1 MTLQP
6 IDEAITV
13 HSGLSREVLRYCAV
27 MRGLCIASKQ
37 PAFSAAHLDEL
48 ESFVAIDDFER
59 VGPFKDAMTWPEYA
73 GFLASWMP
81 TAEWDCS
88 LRRITESGNLVFLE
102 LEERLGDGPADTVN
116 SSSIYEF
123 DGRGRLRHLDVY
135 LQMATATG

>member
-1 MTLQP
+1 MLTFEELGVDFLF
-6 IDEAITV
+6 IDEAHICSRLR
-13 HSGLSREVLRYCAV
+13 HSN
-27 MRGLCIASKQ
+27 I
-37 PAFSAAHLDEL
+37 
-48 ESFVAIDDFER
+48 VAIDDFER